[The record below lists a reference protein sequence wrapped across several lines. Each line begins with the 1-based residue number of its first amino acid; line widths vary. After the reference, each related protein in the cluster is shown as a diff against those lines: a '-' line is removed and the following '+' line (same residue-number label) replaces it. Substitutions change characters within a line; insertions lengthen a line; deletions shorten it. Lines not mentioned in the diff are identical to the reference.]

1 MEVNMALKG
10 KSGEIQ
16 VSFSL
21 TESALN
27 TFTQGQHDL
36 ALDALN
42 NEVFVVQ
49 AVDFDVEPPEA
60 IGGTNTLVQASLSAQ
75 SRTTI
80 GTLANSNVM
89 AAVRDSVQDGVVPF
103 ATESPSAVT
112 SGMLESIGIIATSNF
127 FVQILGTNQTGPRS
141 LTGRMYGYRAK
152 ADSATYAAL
161 VQSEVLSA

>member
-1 MEVNMALKG
+1 MKVNMALKS

-21 TESALN
+21 TESGAN
-27 TFTQGQHDL
+27 TFTQNQHDL

-49 AVDFDVEPPEA
+49 AIDFDCEPPDVVA
-60 IGGTNTLVQASLSAQ
+60 GTNTAVFASLSAQ
-75 SRTTI
+75 SRTTM
-80 GTLANSNVM
+80 GDLSNSNVL
-89 AAVRDSVQDGVVPF
+89 ASTIEHIRDAVVPF
-103 ATESPSAVT
+103 TTSAPSAVT

-127 FVQILGTNQTGPRS
+127 FVQLEGGNNLAAKS
-141 LTGRMYGYRAK
+141 VNGRMYGYRAK

>member
-1 MEVNMALKG
+1 MEVNMALKS

-16 VSFSL
+16 VSFGL
-21 TESALN
+21 IEAGPN
-27 TFTQGQHDL
+27 TFTESQHDL

-49 AVDFDVEPPEA
+49 AIDFDVEPPEVVA
-60 IGGTNTLVQASLSAQ
+60 GTNTLVQASLSAQ
-75 SRTTI
+75 SRATV
-80 GTLANSNVM
+80 GTLENSNVL
-89 AAVRDSVQDGVVPF
+89 ASVRDSIQDGTVGF
-103 ATESPSAVT
+103 TTEAPSAVT

-127 FVQILGTNQTGPRS
+127 FVQILGTNQTAARS
-141 LTGRMYGYRAK
+141 LSGRMYGYRAK